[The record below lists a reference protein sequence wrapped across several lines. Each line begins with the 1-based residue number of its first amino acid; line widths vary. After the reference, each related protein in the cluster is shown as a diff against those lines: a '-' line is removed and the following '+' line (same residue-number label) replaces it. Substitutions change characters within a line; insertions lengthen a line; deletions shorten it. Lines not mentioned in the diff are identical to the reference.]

1 MPGRI
6 LKGMPLY
13 EYLCRTCD
21 TRFEARR
28 EMSAAGDPMPCPAGH
43 DDTRRLLSAFAVGGK
58 AQAVASAPAPS
69 APMGGGGCGGA
80 CACRH

>member
-1 MPGRI
+1 
-6 LKGMPLY
+6 MPLY

-28 EMSAAGDPMPCPAGH
+28 EMAAASDPMPCPDGH

-58 AQAVASAPAPS
+58 AKAGPAPAAAAPR
-69 APMGGGGCGGA
+69 APMGGCGGGCA
-80 CACRH
+80 CAH